1 MFLLLV
7 HSFGDQLAIY
17 YMTIYTLCRA
27 LYICMCVCVRVCVC
41 VCVCVSVCVLQLVA
55 VIRLVKAA
63 DHWSAIS
70 SICKISVRL
79 AV

>member
-1 MFLLLV
+1 MLSSVYL
-7 HSFGDQLAIY
+7 H
-17 YMTIYTLCRA
+17 
-27 LYICMCVCVRVCVC
+27 MCVCVC
-41 VCVCVSVCVLQLVA
+41 VCVCVSVCVLQLVVLQLVV